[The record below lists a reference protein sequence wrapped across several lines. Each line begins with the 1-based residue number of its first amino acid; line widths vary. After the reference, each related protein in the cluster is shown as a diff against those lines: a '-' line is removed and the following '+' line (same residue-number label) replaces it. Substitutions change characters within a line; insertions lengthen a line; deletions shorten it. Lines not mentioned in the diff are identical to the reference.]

1 MIRLFASRAGRLLVG
16 IWFVILV
23 TSISGLNLVPVA
35 SHNPNH
41 GGGGSTGTSSLSL
54 VLLNSTDGLPHWGQ
68 QVTFNV
74 STTATTQPNVSL
86 DCYQNGTLVYGAVAG
101 FYASYPW
108 PWTQTFILSSPAWT
122 GGAANCTAA
131 LYYFSG
137 TKTITLKT
145 LSIAVYA

>member
-1 MIRLFASRAGRLLVG
+1 MKRIFWAVFGASILLAA
-16 IWFVILV
+16 LPA
-23 TSISGLNLVPVA
+23 TSSIELLA
-35 SHNPNH
+35 SHNKAQ
-41 GGGGSTGTSSLSL
+41 SSSSSLSL

-108 PWTQTFILSSPAWT
+108 QGSQIFTLSSPSWT
-122 GGAANCTAA
+122 GGAASCTAA

-137 TKTITLKT
+137 KKTITLTT
-145 LSIAVYA
+145 LNFQVYA